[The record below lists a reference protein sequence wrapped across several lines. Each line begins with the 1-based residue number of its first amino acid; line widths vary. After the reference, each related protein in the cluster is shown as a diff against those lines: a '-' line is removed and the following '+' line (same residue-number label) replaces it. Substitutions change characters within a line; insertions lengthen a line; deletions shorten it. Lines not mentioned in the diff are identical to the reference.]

1 MSAIVA
7 TMPPA
12 PADRVGNDSRNLLL
26 ASCLAPAAVLFATFW
41 LLPMAW
47 LVMLPARSG
56 WETYLVV
63 LTDPRYLQ
71 SLTNT
76 LLLSV
81 AVTFATLVIGAAVG
95 LFLAR
100 TPFRGRGL
108 LLSLLT
114 LPLSFPGVIVGFFVI
129 LLGGRQGLIP
139 WIAESLGGEG
149 FAFAYGLLGLFLAY
163 LYFSL
168 PRAVATYTAAAA
180 SLDSQLEEAARSL
193 GASRLRIALDVWV
206 PALAPTTVACGA
218 IIFATAMG
226 AFGTAF
232 TLASKFEVLP
242 ITIYGEF
249 TNYANFALAA
259 SLSIALGLMT
269 WVVLFIARRMTG
281 NSAAAGAAGGG
292 V

>member
-1 MSAIVA
+1 MSHA
-7 TMPPA
+7 
-12 PADRVGNDSRNLLL
+12 RGLLL
-26 ASCLAPAAVLFATFW
+26 SACLAPAAVVFAAFW
-41 LLPMAW
+41 LIPMAW
-47 LVMLPARSG
+47 LVMLPAARG
-56 WETYLVV
+56 WQTYFAV
-63 LTDPRYLQ
+63 LSTPRYLQ
-71 SLTNT
+71 SLINT
-76 LLLSV
+76 VLLSV
-81 AVTFATLVIGAAVG
+81 SVTMATLVIGAAVG

-108 LLSLLT
+108 LLSLLI

-139 WIAESLGGEG
+139 WIAEKLGGEG

-168 PRAVATYTAAAA
+168 PRAIATYTAAAE
-180 SLDSQLEEAARSL
+180 SLDRQLEEAARSL
-193 GASRLRIALDVWV
+193 GASRVRIALDVWV

-218 IIFATAMG
+218 IVFATAMG

-259 SLSIALGLMT
+259 SLSIALGVMT
-269 WVVLFIARRMTG
+269 WLVLFLARRFTG
-281 NSAAAGAAGGG
+281 RSTAAGIAGGG